1 MLNFP
6 FLKPQIN
13 KMVEEKKD
21 FEGKFIDKINLAYS
35 ELELRSRQWQ
45 EFSKKVKLSKTSW
58 LLPGI
63 SSPLN
68 ITYTLPPRPSSY
80 TVLASDGSQI
90 FPDRHE
96 ALPCYLIN
104 IGSVI
109 LHYGTDGK
117 AHLRSYPKFFYGDED
132 RLTTWDGRMIPAD
145 SEVISEKRTLMEFEE
160 ILRLLEDCENK
171 DNTLALYDGTLIFW
185 RLEGTPSDFKGEIM
199 NSFINVLDKLKTLRV
214 PIAGYISYPG
224 SIDIINALRVGLC
237 PEEISYCSQCPYTE
251 LPELPC
257 SPIQGVT
264 DRMLFSKVLEP
275 GERSSLFESSSK
287 ILELYGEH
295 RISFFYLNVG
305 EEISRVEI
313 PKWVAQDN
321 DLLNLVHTLIF
332 DQAKKGNGY
341 PTALIEA
348 HEQAVVKAKDRD
360 FFYELVKEALVRSDF
375 KVTLSRKGLSKR
387 SPGV

>member
-1 MLNFP
+1 
-6 FLKPQIN
+6 
-13 KMVEEKKD
+13 MVEEKKE
-21 FEGKFIDKINLAYS
+21 FEGKFLEKINLACS
-35 ELELRSRQWQ
+35 ELELRSRQW
-45 EFSKKVKLSKTSW
+45 EELSEKVKLSKTSW

-68 ITYTLPPRPSSY
+68 LKYSLPPRPSSY

-96 ALPCYLIN
+96 ALPCFLIN
-104 IGSVI
+104 IGSVV
-109 LHYGTDGK
+109 LQYGADGK
-117 AHLRSYPKFFYGDED
+117 AQLKSYPKFFYGDDD
-132 RLTTWDGRMIPAD
+132 RFTIWDGRRIPAD
-145 SEVISEKRTLMEFEE
+145 SGVISEKRAVMEFEE
-160 ILRLLEDCENK
+160 ILRLLGDCEHN
-171 DNTLALYDGTLIFW
+171 DNVIALCDGTLIFW
-185 RLEGTPSDFKGEIM
+185 RLEGAPGDFKGEIM
-199 NSFINVLDKLKTLRV
+199 SSFIHVMDRLKSSRV

-237 PEEISYCSQCPYTE
+237 PDEISYCAQCPYTG

-257 SPIQGVT
+257 APIQGVT
-264 DRMLFSKVLEP
+264 DRILFSRVLEP

-295 RISFFYLNVG
+295 SVFFFYLNVG

-313 PKWVAQDN
+313 PKWVAQDS
-321 DLLNLVHTLIF
+321 DLLNLVHTLVF
-332 DQAKKGNGY
+332 DQAKKGDGY
-341 PTALIEA
+341 PAALIEA

-360 FFYELVKEALVRSDF
+360 FFYELVKEALVKSDF

>member
-1 MLNFP
+1 
-6 FLKPQIN
+6 
-13 KMVEEKKD
+13 MVEEKKD
-21 FEGKFIDKINLAYS
+21 FEGKFLEKISLACS
-35 ELELRSRQWQ
+35 EFELRSGQW
-45 EFSKKVKLSKTSW
+45 EKLSKKVKLSKTSW

-68 ITYTLPPRPSSY
+68 IKYSLPPRPSGY

-109 LHYGTDGK
+109 LQYGTDGK
-117 AHLRSYPKFFYGDED
+117 ARLKSYPKFFYGDED
-132 RLTTWDGRMIPAD
+132 RLTTWDGRKIPAD
-145 SEVISEKRTLMEFEE
+145 SSVISERRAVMEFEE
-160 ILRLLEDCENK
+160 ILRLLEVCEGK
-171 DNTLALYDGTLIFW
+171 DNVLALCDGTLIFW
-185 RLEGTPSDFKGEIM
+185 RLEGVPRDFKGEIVS
-199 NSFINVLDKLKTLRV
+199 SFINVMSRLKTSRV

-224 SIDIINALRVGLC
+224 SIEIINALRVGLC
-237 PEEISYCSQCPYTE
+237 PDEVSHCAQCPYAE

-257 SPIQGVT
+257 APIQGVT
-264 DRMLFSKVLEP
+264 DRILFSKVLEP

-295 RISFFYLNVG
+295 TVFFFYLNVG

-313 PKWVAQDN
+313 PKWVAQDA
-321 DLLNLVHTLIF
+321 DLLNLVHTLVF
-332 DQAKKGNGY
+332 DQARKGDGY
-341 PTALIEA
+341 PASLIEA

-375 KVTLSRKGLSKR
+375 KITLSRKGLSKR

>member
-1 MLNFP
+1 
-6 FLKPQIN
+6 
-13 KMVEEKKD
+13 
-21 FEGKFIDKINLAYS
+21 
-35 ELELRSRQWQ
+35 
-45 EFSKKVKLSKTSW
+45 
-58 LLPGI
+58 
-63 SSPLN
+63 
-68 ITYTLPPRPSSY
+68 
-80 TVLASDGSQI
+80 
-90 FPDRHE
+90 
-96 ALPCYLIN
+96 
-104 IGSVI
+104 
-109 LHYGTDGK
+109 
-117 AHLRSYPKFFYGDED
+117 
-132 RLTTWDGRMIPAD
+132 
-145 SEVISEKRTLMEFEE
+145 
-160 ILRLLEDCENK
+160 
-171 DNTLALYDGTLIFW
+171 
-185 RLEGTPSDFKGEIM
+185 
-199 NSFINVLDKLKTLRV
+199 
-214 PIAGYISYPG
+214 
-224 SIDIINALRVGLC
+224 
-237 PEEISYCSQCPYTE
+237 
-251 LPELPC
+251 
-257 SPIQGVT
+257 
-264 DRMLFSKVLEP
+264 MLFSKVLEP

>member
-1 MLNFP
+1 
-6 FLKPQIN
+6 
-13 KMVEEKKD
+13 
-21 FEGKFIDKINLAYS
+21 
-35 ELELRSRQWQ
+35 
-45 EFSKKVKLSKTSW
+45 
-58 LLPGI
+58 
-63 SSPLN
+63 
-68 ITYTLPPRPSSY
+68 
-80 TVLASDGSQI
+80 
-90 FPDRHE
+90 
-96 ALPCYLIN
+96 
-104 IGSVI
+104 
-109 LHYGTDGK
+109 
-117 AHLRSYPKFFYGDED
+117 
-132 RLTTWDGRMIPAD
+132 
-145 SEVISEKRTLMEFEE
+145 
-160 ILRLLEDCENK
+160 
-171 DNTLALYDGTLIFW
+171 
-185 RLEGTPSDFKGEIM
+185 M

-264 DRMLFSKVLEP
+264 DRMLFSKILEP
-275 GERSSLFESSSK
+275 D
-287 ILELYGEH
+287 GEH